1 MNTNAVNPIYPIY
14 PITRV
19 LHNHGF
25 CHLSGRG
32 QSGGGRIRLFTYRD
46 VVFQVTRTYEDDR
59 VNLFFASV
67 DGGETS
73 DCGYIIIAKSEERNK
88 AIVGTEQA
96 IVGTKQKTPS
106 YLHDLT
112 KMTVSWKMIL
122 NAIIEYVR
130 RRVQAKYNI
139 EYIQLRD
146 NSSIYIHPNG
156 DLEKRP
162 VRVFLADYY
171 TLTRGTTYYSQFG
184 FVPFHVDTN
193 RPDKNVLK
201 AFLKNVKIMQTARL
215 KDSKTLS
222 RHVKNSNPD
231 SPSVGVV
238 AKSLFLS
245 NPELMNSIVEDV
257 CDDLGLH
264 RFVGSS
270 WYIQL

>member
-106 YLHDLT
+106 YLHVDT
-112 KMTVSWKMIL
+112 RYHIL
-122 NAIIEYVR
+122 FPVWIC
-130 RRVQAKYNI
+130 
-139 EYIQLRD
+139 
-146 NSSIYIHPNG
+146 SISCGYESPRQKCSQGI
-156 DLEKRP
+156 LEKCENYANCEVERQQDPIETRQEFEPRFP
-162 VRVFLADYY
+162 VCRSCCEITISF
-171 TLTRGTTYYSQFG
+171 
-184 FVPFHVDTN
+184 
-193 RPDKNVLK
+193 
-201 AFLKNVKIMQTARL
+201 
-215 KDSKTLS
+215 
-222 RHVKNSNPD
+222 
-231 SPSVGVV
+231 
-238 AKSLFLS
+238 KSGIDEFDCRRC
-245 NPELMNSIVEDV
+245 V
-257 CDDLGLH
+257 
-264 RFVGSS
+264 
-270 WYIQL
+270 